1 MSSLRAGHG
10 LGSHLAEVRSKHP
23 ALNHLAAAADGR
35 LGHLGPCSDHP
46 RQRLPAAGPTAGL
59 PRLPGRTPSHCRAP
73 ELPGP
78 GSPPTSS
85 CLWCSPAHR
94 AMQPS
99 RLPEQRACR
108 VRGSPPEIT
117 GEIWLRGAKWMG
129 LEHPNP
135 PGAKRSQPE
144 CMRGACRIRLQSTEG
159 KTCHVQEQTSNPNF
173 FTSRMGHLCLVVWLA
188 DVKGSEGWTSS
199 GPPCEG
205 VGRFSSPT
213 PHNTRPYI
221 PATSHT
227 GAVSMVSRCDGPSVT
242 QEGLWNPES
251 TERKGKVGFA
261 TRVATWAKV
270 SLERGA
276 CGASCGGGNIKD
288 QGWTLQVSYEAIMEH
303 LCCSFSQH
311 RSVRTTGQ
319 GRDSQHMWSCFI
331 LCPELFNMDETKL
344 NPSGFRWA
352 GWVKHR
358 SVRGCAALPLRGWSP
373 GSCCLIP
380 KLSFHATR

>member
-1 MSSLRAGHG
+1 M
-10 LGSHLAEVRSKHP
+10 
-23 ALNHLAAAADGR
+23 
-35 LGHLGPCSDHP
+35 
-46 RQRLPAAGPTAGL
+46 
-59 PRLPGRTPSHCRAP
+59 
-73 ELPGP
+73 
-78 GSPPTSS
+78 
-85 CLWCSPAHR
+85 
-94 AMQPS
+94 
-99 RLPEQRACR
+99 
-108 VRGSPPEIT
+108 
-117 GEIWLRGAKWMG
+117 
-129 LEHPNP
+129 
-135 PGAKRSQPE
+135 
-144 CMRGACRIRLQSTEG
+144 
-159 KTCHVQEQTSNPNF
+159 
-173 FTSRMGHLCLVVWLA
+173 CLVVWLA

-213 PHNTRPYI
+213 PHNTQPYI

-227 GAVSMVSRCDGPSVT
+227 GVVSMVSRCGGPSVT
-242 QEGLWNPES
+242 QEGLWNPKS

-288 QGWTLQVSYEAIMEH
+288 RGWILQVSYEAITEH

-352 GWVKHR
+352 GWVKHW
-358 SVRGCAALPLRGWSP
+358 SVRGCAALPLQGWSP
-373 GSCCLIP
+373 GSRCLIP
-380 KLSFHATR
+380 KLSFHATC